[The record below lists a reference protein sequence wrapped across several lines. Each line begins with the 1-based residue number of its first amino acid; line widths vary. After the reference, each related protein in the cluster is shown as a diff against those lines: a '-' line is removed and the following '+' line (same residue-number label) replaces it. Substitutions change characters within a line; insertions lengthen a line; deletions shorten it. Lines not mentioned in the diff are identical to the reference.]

1 MKPRTSAG
9 LRVTGLAVVTL
20 LVGLVGAGLVSG
32 QEGGE
37 SPLAPQVTVTVY
49 ASGDA
54 TLKSWDPNS
63 NFGGDT
69 TLEVSYSNIDVP
81 QAAFALLRFDLS
93 TIPADAIIDSAYV
106 ELNLTSGAGADP
118 VNIGAYYVNSDWDEY
133 TVTWNTA
140 LNVASIGVGTWVDA
154 VPGYKAWGGI
164 SGFVQGWLDGPNNGL
179 QLRGP
184 FSAGTPYYQRSFG
197 SRNGRVNT
205 PRLVVTYHLPPPA
218 DTATPTPTV
227 TLTTTPTTHVSST
240 PTPTA
245 SATRTATP
253 TTLVASTPTP
263 TSTASATRTATPTTL
278 VASTPTRTPTASAT
292 STRTRTPTGA
302 TSTPTATRRFTS
314 TPTHTPSPT
323 MTLPPGCPDLLI
335 NGGFETGS
343 LPPWGSDGP
352 AGVAGPGR
360 NSEFYAWLNG
370 QDNAQAE
377 VFQQV
382 TLPRDG
388 SPIRLAFWWRADVG
402 AEQPDDFLH
411 VLVQYGEHADMLYTV
426 RAVAPLG
433 QWRREEVDL
442 SAYAGMAVLV
452 TFHAHTDDARPTTFR
467 LDDAGLLACGLAT
480 ATPTPTRTPTAT
492 PVVITF
498 EEAIPNPDTVRT
510 QYCNNPPSN
519 RGVEFLDGGRIYIPG
534 VGVNNPTHAF
544 TNRSPGEE
552 FGTNK
557 TVAIRFTA
565 GQKLVGVKVG
575 LDRAYTFPLTAELR
589 AYSSTTPGSGFI
601 TYNTRYLGNGP
612 TAVTQDLAVTS
623 AAGDIRSV
631 VIEFSAATPN
641 YWGYEVIDDL
651 SFSTIGPPC
660 ISDTTAPT
668 VQITQPATDG
678 LTFQSPS
685 LRLAFAANDAG
696 TGLAKI
702 QVVFL
707 NAGGGEVGS
716 FYVCGAASAPA
727 CIYDVTPYTASYDF
741 LTTLPANTQR
751 IRVRAWDFAGQVGQ
765 AERVINLVAIGYFN
779 LWAQAMEITQAT
791 QAWLPIN
798 AQASLSGAT
807 PPTFTYPAAPTAVP
821 LAAGRTTAVRVYA
834 GVAGT
839 TGNVQLDNVRAQL
852 RCFTGATYQIPCPGY
867 PWVNPQSLPPNSS
880 QITIRPNDS
889 LDTKRRDAKLSWN
902 FILPQSWTAAG
913 TIYLESV
920 VLPPYGLQ
928 ECAGC
933 ADAANRLR
941 VSGVKFQTVPDFTDQ
956 VHFVRI
962 RRQLGNQT
970 FEPTQAQM
978 DAHVDYLLPLYP
990 VDEATLPTAPD
1001 ATWTWND
1008 CGNTCD
1014 SDPKKNLGARC
1025 NRVHSDLMKAF
1036 PNRANKLAVYALIDN
1051 GFPCAGVGGGGYSY
1065 GGANRVDSF
1074 PHEVG
1079 HAVGLNHCGPPPGH
1093 GSVCPPP
1100 GGGNCAEC
1108 NPASW
1113 CDTDWPWPHGTL
1125 GTYGL
1130 NVFNMAVFKPGTT
1143 EADTH
1148 DFMSYGG
1155 PTQWVSSRT
1164 WIRLFNAFTG
1174 QALPYPKLSSS
1185 SNAGVSPA
1193 AVVSTAQEP
1202 QPYLL
1207 VSGEQG
1213 SDGRWRLGP
1222 AYKLEF
1228 PAGSD
1233 DALGDGEYS
1242 LALLNAEG
1250 ESLFV
1255 RRLVLGPGH
1264 VDTFDRSGLAAPLS
1278 FVELLPLPEGVATLA
1293 LRRGE
1298 AVLATVERSPKA
1310 PEVAILSP
1318 TAAGFEGPPGALR
1331 IRWAGSDVDGAT
1343 LRYRVQYQ
1351 ANAEAEWRTLA
1362 TDWTATELAV
1372 DLTDLPGGEAARV
1385 RVLATDGL
1393 NTGVAVSPAFRVLG
1407 RSPQVRILLP
1417 ATGTTIQEGERLVL
1431 EGAASDMEDGLLA
1444 PDALAWR
1451 ADGDRLLGRGRRL
1464 EVSDLP
1470 AGEHEITLS
1479 ATDNDGQVGVAAVT
1493 VVVTQ
1498 RPNTQPIADAGP
1510 DQTAAGQ
1517 CAPALA
1523 GRASRDVD
1531 GDRLVSLWSIVGQ
1544 PAGSRAWL
1552 SNPEGPTSHFFAD
1565 RAGDYEIELTVHD
1578 GQVASV
1584 PDRVAVRVTGAG
1596 ANRVCAYL
1604 PLILRAR

>member
-1 MKPRTSAG
+1 
-9 LRVTGLAVVTL
+9 
-20 LVGLVGAGLVSG
+20 
-32 QEGGE
+32 
-37 SPLAPQVTVTVY
+37 
-49 ASGDA
+49 
-54 TLKSWDPNS
+54 
-63 NFGGDT
+63 
-69 TLEVSYSNIDVP
+69 
-81 QAAFALLRFDLS
+81 
-93 TIPADAIIDSAYV
+93 
-106 ELNLTSGAGADP
+106 
-118 VNIGAYYVNSDWDEY
+118 
-133 TVTWNTA
+133 
-140 LNVASIGVGTWVDA
+140 
-154 VPGYKAWGGI
+154 
-164 SGFVQGWLDGPNNGL
+164 
-179 QLRGP
+179 
-184 FSAGTPYYQRSFG
+184 
-197 SRNGRVNT
+197 
-205 PRLVVTYHLPPPA
+205 
-218 DTATPTPTV
+218 
-227 TLTTTPTTHVSST
+227 
-240 PTPTA
+240 
-245 SATRTATP
+245 
-253 TTLVASTPTP
+253 
-263 TSTASATRTATPTTL
+263 
-278 VASTPTRTPTASAT
+278 
-292 STRTRTPTGA
+292 
-302 TSTPTATRRFTS
+302 
-314 TPTHTPSPT
+314 
-323 MTLPPGCPDLLI
+323 MTLPPGCPDLII

-343 LPPWGSDGP
+343 LRPWGSDGA
-352 AGVAGPGR
+352 AGVGAPGR
-360 NSEFYAWLNG
+360 NSEYHAWLNG

-377 VFQQV
+377 IFQEV
-382 TLPRDG
+382 TLPAGR
-388 SPIRLAFWWRADVG
+388 SPARLAFWWRAEAISD
-402 AEQPDDFLH
+402 QPNDTLS
-411 VLVQYGEHADMLYTV
+411 VLVQYGEQADNIYTV

-433 QWRREEVDL
+433 QWRYEEVDL
-442 SAYAGMAVLV
+442 SPYNGMTFLI

-467 LDDAGLLACGLAT
+467 LDDVGLLACGLST
-480 ATPTPTRTPTAT
+480 VTPSPTRTPTAT

-498 EEAIPNPDTVRT
+498 EEAIPNPDNVRT
-510 QYCNNPPSN
+510 QYCNNPTTN
-519 RGVEFLDGGRIYIPG
+519 KGVEFLDGGRIYVPA
-534 VGVNNPTHAF
+534 VGVTSPTHAF
-544 TNRSPGEE
+544 TNRFPGEE

-557 TVAIRFTA
+557 TVGIRFTA
-565 GQKLVGVKVG
+565 GQKQVGVKVG
-575 LDRAYTFPLTAELR
+575 LDRGYTFPIMAELR
-589 AYSSTTPGSGFI
+589 AYSSTTPGSGFL

-612 TAVTQDLAVTS
+612 TAVTGDLAVYS
-623 AAGDIRSV
+623 AAGDIRSA

-641 YWGYEVIDDL
+641 YWGHEVIDEL
-651 SFSTIGPPC
+651 SFSTLGPPC
-660 ISDTTAPT
+660 INDTTAPT
-668 VQITQPATDG
+668 VQISQPATDG
-678 LTFQSPS
+678 QTFQSPV
-685 LRLAFAANDAG
+685 LRLAFGANDAG

-716 FYVCGAASAPA
+716 FYICGAAGVPA

-791 QAWLPIN
+791 QAWLPLN
-798 AQASLSGAT
+798 SQARLSGN
-807 PPTFTYPAAPTAVP
+807 PPTFSYPAAPTAVP

-839 TGNVQLDNVRAQL
+839 TGNVQLDNVRAEL
-852 RCFTGATYQIPCPGY
+852 HCFTGATYQIPCPGY
-867 PWVNPQSLPPNSS
+867 QWVNPQSLPPNSS

-889 LDTKRRDAKLSWN
+889 LGTKRGDAKLSWN

-913 TIYLESV
+913 TIYLEAV
-920 VLPPYGLQ
+920 ILPPYGLQ

-941 VSGVKFQTVPDFTDQ
+941 VSGVRFQTVPNFTDQ

-978 DAHVDYLLPLYP
+978 DADVDYLQPLYP
-990 VDEATLPTAPD
+990 VDEATLPTVPD

-1008 CGNTCD
+1008 CGDTCD

-1025 NRVHSDLMKAF
+1025 NRVHSDLIKAF
-1036 PNRANKLAVYALIDN
+1036 PNRANKLAVYALMDN
-1051 GFPCAGVGGGGYSY
+1051 GFPCAGVGGSGYSY

-1079 HAVGLNHCGPPPGH
+1079 HAVGLNHSGPPPGH

-1113 CDTDWPWPHGTL
+1113 CDTDWPWPHGTV

-1130 NVFNMAVFKPGTT
+1130 NVFNMAVFTPGTT

-1174 QALPYPKLSSS
+1174 QNLSYPKTSNPLSD
-1185 SNAGVSPA
+1185 AGAIPM
-1193 AVVSTAQEP
+1193 AVDRSTAQEP
-1202 QPYLL
+1202 RPYLL
-1207 VSGEQG
+1207 VGGEQG
-1213 SDGRWRLGP
+1213 SDGTWRLGP
-1222 AYKLEF
+1222 AYELAF

-1233 DALGDGEYS
+1233 DAPGDGEYS
-1242 LALLNAEG
+1242 LALLNADG

-1255 RRLVLGPGH
+1255 RRFVLGPGH
-1264 VDTFDRSGLAAPLS
+1264 IDTLDRSGLPAPLS
-1278 FVELLPLPEGVATLA
+1278 FVELLPLPDGVATLA

-1298 AVLATVERSPKA
+1298 DTLATVVRSPNA
-1310 PEVAILSP
+1310 PAAEILSP
-1318 TAAGFEGPPGALR
+1318 TAAGFEGVPNAMR
-1331 IRWAGSDVDGAT
+1331 IRWAGYDTDGGT
-1343 LRYRVQYQ
+1343 LRYRVQYR
-1351 ANAEAEWRTLA
+1351 ANAEDEWRTLA

-1372 DLTDLPGGEAARV
+1372 DLTGLPGGEAARV

-1393 NTGVAVSPAFRVLG
+1393 NTGAAVSPAFRVPG
-1407 RSPQVRILLP
+1407 RPPQVRILLP
-1417 ATGTTIQEGERLVL
+1417 AAGTEIQEGERLVL

-1451 ADGDRLLGRGRRL
+1451 VNGDRLLGTGRRL
-1464 EVSDLP
+1464 EVDQLP
-1470 AGEHEITLS
+1470 AGGHEITLS
-1479 ATDNDGQVGVAAVT
+1479 ATDTDGQVGGAAIT

-1510 DQTAAGQ
+1510 DQTAAVQ
-1517 CAPALA
+1517 CAPALD
-1523 GRASRDVD
+1523 GRTSRDVD
-1531 GDRLVSLWSIVGQ
+1531 GDRLVFLWSIVGQ

-1565 RAGDYEIELTVHD
+1565 RAGDYEFELTVHD

-1584 PDRVAVRVTGAG
+1584 PDRVAVRVTGVG
-1596 ANRVCAYL
+1596 ASRVCAYL